1 MQNLYE
7 QLKPKIRKELN
18 ESAKKYDSVSRIK
31 YTLMSKTLW
40 SELKVSTVK
49 DLILFSI
56 KNTIRLNEQAYDKV
70 YSKIK
75 AIENEIKK
83 DQYNIDNNMVTPF
96 IPMELHLDV
105 LDYKKREKRVYEYM
119 LNLINKEREN
129 GN

>member
-1 MQNLYE
+1 MS
-7 QLKPKIRKELN
+7 IR
-18 ESAKKYDSVSRIK
+18 
-31 YTLMSKTLW
+31 
-40 SELKVSTVK
+40 
-49 DLILFSI
+49 
-56 KNTIRLNEQAYDKV
+56 NTIRLNEQAHDKV
-70 YSKIK
+70 YSKIR

>member
-1 MQNLYE
+1 M
-7 QLKPKIRKELN
+7 
-18 ESAKKYDSVSRIK
+18 
-31 YTLMSKTLW
+31 
-40 SELKVSTVK
+40 
-49 DLILFSI
+49 SI
-56 KNTIRLNEQAYDKV
+56 KNTIRLNEQAHDKV

>member
-1 MQNLYE
+1 MSLNTRAHD
-7 QLKPKIRKELN
+7 KIY
-18 ESAKKYDSVSRIK
+18 AKV
-31 YTLMSKTLW
+31 
-40 SELKVSTVK
+40 
-49 DLILFSI
+49 
-56 KNTIRLNEQAYDKV
+56 
-70 YSKIK
+70 K

-119 LNLINKEREN
+119 LNLINKEKEN

>member
-1 MQNLYE
+1 M
-7 QLKPKIRKELN
+7 
-18 ESAKKYDSVSRIK
+18 
-31 YTLMSKTLW
+31 
-40 SELKVSTVK
+40 
-49 DLILFSI
+49 SI

>member
-1 MQNLYE
+1 MS
-7 QLKPKIRKELN
+7 IR
-18 ESAKKYDSVSRIK
+18 
-31 YTLMSKTLW
+31 
-40 SELKVSTVK
+40 
-49 DLILFSI
+49 
-56 KNTIRLNEQAYDKV
+56 NTIRLNEQAHDKV
-70 YSKIK
+70 YSKIR

-119 LNLINKEREN
+119 LNLINKEKEN

>member
-49 DLILFSI
+49 DLILFSSI
-56 KNTIRLNEQAYDKV
+56 DANNLGINAMLYGN
-70 YSKIK
+70 
-75 AIENEIKK
+75 
-83 DQYNIDNNMVTPF
+83 NIID
-96 IPMELHLDV
+96 
-105 LDYKKREKRVYEYM
+105 
-119 LNLINKEREN
+119 
-129 GN
+129 

>member
-1 MQNLYE
+1 MS
-7 QLKPKIRKELN
+7 IR
-18 ESAKKYDSVSRIK
+18 
-31 YTLMSKTLW
+31 
-40 SELKVSTVK
+40 
-49 DLILFSI
+49 
-56 KNTIRLNEQAYDKV
+56 NTIRLNEQAHDKV